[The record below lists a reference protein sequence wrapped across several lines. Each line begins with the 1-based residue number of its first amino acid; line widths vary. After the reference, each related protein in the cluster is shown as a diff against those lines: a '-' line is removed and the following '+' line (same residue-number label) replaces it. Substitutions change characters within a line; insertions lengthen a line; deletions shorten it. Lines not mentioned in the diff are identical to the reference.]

1 MNGRRMRR
9 GLLSLLAAGLTLGLF
24 RMPVTA
30 EKEPSPA
37 PDSAAAFAAEPL
49 PEITSDYAY
58 LVDAD
63 SGQVLYD
70 KNSQAQIYPASMTKL
85 MTLILAIENLPDT
98 SQKILITAEMLAGLN
113 EANASQAGFQ
123 EGDLPTVLDLM
134 YGDLLSSGADCS
146 RALAFTIAGSEAGY
160 VEMMNAKAAELG
172 MNDTH
177 FVNTTGLHDDNH
189 YSTCRDIAVLLK
201 YCLQNSLFRQ
211 IFASEKYVSTPVL
224 HFPDGLVMESLVL
237 RYVNGAGYG
246 GYSFSIPGLLGG
258 KSGYTNPAEFCL
270 ASAADINQMTLIL
283 ITAHS
288 WTGSTY
294 PSHIQDAADLYSYY
308 RSGYTKQTLYTA
320 GSQLA
325 AVKIRDTLPAETETV
340 AISGDITLDLPSS
353 DNVHVVSNLPES
365 IDAPV
370 RKGDYLGSLDIYSYD
385 KAVYHEDFY
394 AAESHSR
401 SLPAYLYR
409 RTAEFLKANP
419 LAAAGGVLLVLLLVL
434 LKELVKPQRKRRR
447 R

>member
-1 MNGRRMRR
+1 M
-9 GLLSLLAAGLTLGLF
+9 LSLLAAGLILGLF
-24 RMPVTA
+24 HMPVRA
-30 EKEPSPA
+30 EDTPA
-37 PDSAAAFAAEPL
+37 PTPDPSTFAAEQL
-49 PEITSDYAY
+49 PQITSDYAY

-70 KNSQAQIYPASMTKL
+70 KNSQDRIYPASMTKL

-98 SQKILITAEMLAGLN
+98 SQKVLITAQMLAGLN
-113 EANASQAGFQ
+113 AANASQAGFQ
-123 EGDLPTVLDLM
+123 EGDEPTVLDLM
-134 YGDLLSSGADCS
+134 YGDLLPSGADCS
-146 RALAFTIAGSEAGY
+146 RALAYTIAGGEDGY

-201 YCLQNSLFRQ
+201 YCLQNALFRQ
-211 IFASEKYVSTPVL
+211 IFATEKYVSTPVL
-224 HFPDGLVMESLVL
+224 HFPDGLPMESLVL
-237 RYVNGAGYG
+237 RYLNGTGSD

-258 KSGYTNPAEFCL
+258 KSGFTNLALFCL

-288 WTGSTY
+288 WVGNSY
-294 PSHIQDAADLYSYY
+294 PSHIEDAADLYSYF
-308 RSGYTKQTLYTA
+308 RSGYSRQTLYTA
-320 GSQLA
+320 GQQLA
-325 AVKIRDTLPAETETV
+325 SVKIRDSLPAETETV
-340 AISGDITLDLPSS
+340 AVSSDITLDLPFSE
-353 DNVHVVSNLPES
+353 NVHVVSSLPES

-370 RKGDYLGSLDIYSYD
+370 QKGDYLGSLDIYAYD

-419 LAAAGGVLLVLLLVL
+419 LAAAACALLVLLLVL
-434 LKELVKPQRKRRR
+434 LKALVRPRSRRR
-447 R
+447 RR